1 MNRDTVESFFVTPLL
16 CFLGLSL
23 CWTAAQPRWSE
34 LSELKSEFSRVQ
46 PPSGAQRQGD
56 VRQLE
61 AFAVQLVLANYATDM
76 RAKDLESYY
85 DNVLKKNG
93 WRVRTASFSDD
104 RRFSLYCKGQLDAIL
119 DKDSLPGRYF
129 FSVRRQQEPSLRS
142 GCEQ

>member
-119 DKDSLPGRYF
+119 DKDS
-129 FSVRRQQEPSLRS
+129 
-142 GCEQ
+142 